1 MKKFALFSAALIS
14 FSALPASQV
23 IAKFQDWGIERDG
36 EYLAFSTRNK
46 DGNYLGKICSQSD
59 LNCFYLITQ
68 PDRCETG
75 TKSLTLV
82 NTSAGASAIEFSCTG
97 KLTLDG
103 RTHYGLVFN
112 FDEIAEIL
120 NSSNGIIGFALAN
133 ASGAFSVQRYSMNG
147 FKSGASRM
155 LQEEEKMIS
164 RAQQKNKIDAR
175 GSYL

>member
-1 MKKFALFSAALIS
+1 MKKISLFFTALIS
-14 FSALPASQV
+14 FSALSASQV
-23 IAKFQDWGIERDG
+23 IAKFQDWGIERDV

-46 DGNYLGKICSQSD
+46 DGNYLGKICRQSD

-68 PDRCETG
+68 PNSCEVG
-75 TKSLTLV
+75 AKGLTLV
-82 NTSAGASAIEFSCTG
+82 NTSAGASAIEFSCAG
-97 KLTLDG
+97 NLTLDG
-103 RTHYGLVFN
+103 RTHYGLIFN
-112 FDEIAEIL
+112 FDEITEIL
-120 NSSNGIIGFALAN
+120 EASSGIIGFAMAN

-155 LQEEEKMIS
+155 LQEEEKMTN